1 MHTPNVR
8 EFITTDW
15 DCYSG
20 AESFPD
26 GSSPLIVDDLPVTII
41 ADTNGI
47 EVNNEHFTFQVSK
60 TTHPQALEPFWNQEI
75 AGLCLLNLA
84 KTWSRM
90 TIEEIKSYCEQHG
103 FVKVL

>member
-8 EFITTDW
+8 EFITPDW

-26 GSSPLIVDDLPVTII
+26 GSPLIVDDLPVTII

-47 EVNNEHFTFQVSK
+47 EVDSEYFTFQVSK

-75 AGLCLLNLA
+75 ARLCILNLA

-90 TIEEIKSYCEQHG
+90 TVEEIKSYCEQHG
-103 FVKVL
+103 FVKLL